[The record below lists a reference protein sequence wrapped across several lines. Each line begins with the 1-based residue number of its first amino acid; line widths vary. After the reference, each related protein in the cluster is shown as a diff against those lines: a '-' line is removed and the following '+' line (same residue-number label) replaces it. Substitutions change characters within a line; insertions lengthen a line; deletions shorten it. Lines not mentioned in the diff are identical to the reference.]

1 MLVMRT
7 QKQIINIVKD
17 MKNVLIISVQ
27 MNVFILF
34 KMFK

>member
-1 MLVMRT
+1 MLVMLT